1 MDLRHLRAFVAVAEE
16 GAFTKAARRLHIS
29 QPPLSKQVR
38 QLERE
43 LGTRLFVRRRDGIEL
58 TRDGAMLLERAQTA
72 LSAFHDFEEFT
83 KSVASR
89 ARPLRIGIGWGLWE
103 AVERIRAHH
112 EQRFREMRI
121 VAEDL
126 CSERSHSLERRIDLA
141 VTRPPVDD
149 ALYESEVLFE
159 EQFVALLADTHAL
172 AARKAIRLAEL
183 ANEPLLMYERSVG
196 PGVYDKT
203 FALFRAA
210 GIQPQLVGAQPPP
223 YAHGAMMLVASRQGY
238 YIGIASPFTQ
248 THRVS
253 GIAVVPLDE
262 PGARLEVRIAWRRN
276 EASRW
281 VSEFVRSARAV
292 FPLKPEAPK
301 AQPNA
306 ASAREHRTTR
316 FPVAVRRS
324 R

>member
-16 GAFTKAARRLHIS
+16 GTFTKAARRLHIS

-38 QLERE
+38 LLERE
-43 LGTRLFVRRRDGIEL
+43 LGTRVFVRRRDGIEL
-58 TRDGAMLLERAQTA
+58 TRDGAMLLERAQAA
-72 LSAFHDFEEFT
+72 LSAFREFEDFT
-83 KSVASR
+83 KSLASR
-89 ARPLRIGIGWGLWE
+89 VRPLRVAIGWGLWE
-103 AVERIRAHH
+103 AVERIRSHH
-112 EQRFREMRI
+112 EQRFPEMRI

-126 CSERSHSLERRIDLA
+126 CVERSPGTERRMDVA
-141 VTRPPVDD
+141 VRRPPVDE

-159 EQFVALLADTHAL
+159 EQFVALLSDTHPL
-172 AARKAIRLAEL
+172 ATRKSITLAEL
-183 ANEPLLMYERSVG
+183 AHEPLLMYERSVG
-196 PGVYDKT
+196 RGVYDKT
-203 FALFRAA
+203 FALFQAA
-210 GIQPQLVGAQPPP
+210 GVQPHVVGAQPPP

-276 EASRW
+276 EASAC
-281 VSEFVRSARAV
+281 VSEFVQSARAV

-301 AQPNA
+301 TQRTGA
-306 ASAREHRTTR
+306 AREARTAR
-316 FPVAVRRS
+316 FPVAVRRT